1 MKTNAFILVNIAV
14 CALGMSSVAAG
25 PCTSEIDNLLKVLA
39 SKDAGSGPTPGA
51 SGGTHSTVETSAH
64 PPTAAMSQA
73 AKETATSAEDV
84 RRQTAGQPTAGQ
96 QGSGG
101 PAAQHPPTAAMSQ
114 ATQSQTAPVTS
125 GQHPPTAVMSEATR
139 SQAAP
144 SPSAAVGN
152 TSEASLML
160 NRARTLDQQGKEA
173 ECMEAVR
180 QTRLLAGST
189 LAQNQQQ
196 QSQAGSAQGGQAVPS
211 PDQAQGQQ
219 VFGRAQDQ
227 DRVVPNEI
235 LAGMERR
242 LGWAK
247 EALQLTPDQEKNWP
261 AFQSALRDLVKLH
274 VQRMS
279 DRHNQPLRSPV
290 DRLRRNADHLGSV
303 ATALKH
309 LADAEEPLYNSLND
323 AQKER
328 FARLT
333 RIARRHLA
341 RLGWQSHTESMA
353 EDPSRYRNDRY
364 EPRGRY
370 RDDEDEGWGGR
381 HGMGWRDHMIDD
393 EDGWRGRRGMMRR
406 DRMMD
411 EDEDGWRGHRG
422 MRCGDRM
429 MDEDEDGA
437 RRWGRMR
444 EKYDEDRDWRRHR
457 HRDYWWG
464 GWQRYHGRGMMDGWR
479 GRDCEPDRD

>member
-1 MKTNAFILVNIAV
+1 MRPSIFILASGTLF
-14 CALGMSSVAAG
+14 ALGMSSAIAG
-25 PCTSEIDNLLKVLA
+25 PCTIEIDNLTKALA
-39 SKDAGSGPTPGA
+39 AQDAGSGPSPGA
-51 SGGTHSTVETSAH
+51 SGGTRSAGLPSDQH

-73 AKETATSAEDV
+73 AQGTATSAEDV
-84 RRQTAGQPTAGQ
+84 RRQTAGQPTAAAQ
-96 QGSGG
+96 RRDG

-114 ATQSQTAPVTS
+114 ATQGQTAPVTS

-152 TSEASLML
+152 MSEASLML

-180 QTRLLAGST
+180 QTRLLARST

-196 QSQAGSAQGGQAVPS
+196 QSQAGSAQGGQGVPS

-235 LAGMERR
+235 LGGMERR

-261 AFQSALRDLVKLH
+261 ALQSALSDVVKLL

-279 DRHNQPLRSPV
+279 DRRDQPLLSPV
-290 DRLRRNADHLGSV
+290 ERLRRNADHLGSV
-303 ATALKH
+303 ATALTR

-333 RIARRHLA
+333 RIARLHLA
-341 RLGWQSHTESMA
+341 RLGWQSHTGSMA
-353 EDPSRYRNDRY
+353 EDPNRYRSDRY
-364 EPRGRY
+364 EPRGRS
-370 RDDEDEGWGGR
+370 RDDEDDGWRGR
-381 HGMGWRDHMIDD
+381 SGMGWRDLDD
-393 EDGWRGRRGMMRR
+393 EDGWRGRFGMMRR

-422 MRCGDRM
+422 MRYGDRMMGGDRM
-429 MDEDEDGA
+429 MDDDEDGA
-437 RRWGRMR
+437 RRWGRMH
-444 EKYDEDRDWRRHR
+444 RDWRRHR
-457 HRDYWWG
+457 HLDYWRG